1 MIKALKNILKS
12 HLANVEESHEKWY
25 KSVKELAEEV
35 FIEEATPRTCGRQKH
50 RANTVSR
57 TPSEYY
63 RRTVT
68 QPLLEYLLV
77 DEESMIPYYGLSI
90 IPSNLSNIAY
100 FQPDKDWKESFLV
113 FEIFYRRDFRQTNV

>member
-57 TPSEYY
+57 TPSECY

-68 QPLLEYLLV
+68 PA
-77 DEESMIPYYGLSI
+77 I
-90 IPSNLSNIAY
+90 IRVFFSSN
-100 FQPDKDWKESFLV
+100 D
-113 FEIFYRRDFRQTNV
+113 RQI